1 MALRKLILAELM
13 RVAKLRGFLVG
24 DDFGVIDG
32 VKEAMYAWVT
42 VYDRMRPTT
51 EMAVLDLGG
60 GSTQIARSFARE
72 PAQKKR
78 HDQLHINEASK
89 AQTIASLPFFKMAPK
104 SEFEMYFASQPSTL
118 GAGCK
123 TRLHTPKAV
132 TYHEQP
138 HYCRFMIGHSLG
150 RMESSISS
158 RFMIGH
164 SLGRME
170 SSITV
175 GS

>member
-89 AQTIASLPFFKMAPK
+89 AQTIASRPFFKMAPK
-104 SEFEMYFASQPSTL
+104 IGNSDVFCIPACL
-118 GAGCK
+118 AGAGCK

-150 RMESSISS
+150 RMEST
-158 RFMIGH
+158 
-164 SLGRME
+164 LL
-170 SSITV
+170 
-175 GS
+175 